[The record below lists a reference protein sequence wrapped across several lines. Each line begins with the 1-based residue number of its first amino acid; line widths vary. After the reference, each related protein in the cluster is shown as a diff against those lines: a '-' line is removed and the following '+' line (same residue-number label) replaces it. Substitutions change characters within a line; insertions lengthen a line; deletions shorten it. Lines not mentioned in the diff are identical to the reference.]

1 MRISLPRASTRPA
14 GLALVIASACGF
26 GLIPLFSRIGYAD
39 GLTPETA
46 VIVRFGLPALLLS
59 GFLPLALRRGAGGL
73 ALLAAGAFMGLG
85 SWGYFQAIERLPVA
99 LAALI
104 FFTYPFF
111 VTAYRMILLRER
123 VMPGEVLAA
132 ALVALAVVTIFGPRN
147 LVSGDLHVDPA
158 GVLIGFL
165 GPAAFAALIL
175 AVIRAPADLPPLAVS
190 ACLFLGTLLTA
201 VPLIVVAGGTVALPQ
216 TTQGWLA
223 LAGLMTFV
231 GLLPQIAFACGAP
244 AAGPTLTAVAG
255 TLELVVA
262 LSVGWAVFGEPLTL
276 AHAGGAG
283 LLALAIVVAARAR

>member
-1 MRISLPRASTRPA
+1 MAIPLPRAQTRSS
-14 GLALVIASACGF
+14 GLALVLAAACGF

-46 VIVRFGLPALLLS
+46 VIVRFGLPALLLC
-59 GFLPLALRRGAGGL
+59 GYLPRALRPGHGGWTL
-73 ALLAAGAFMGLG
+73 AMAGAFMGVG

-111 VTAYRMILLRER
+111 VTAYRLLLREHLR
-123 VMPGEVLAA
+123 PLELAA
-132 ALVALAVVTIFGPRN
+132 GALVAAAMLTIFGPQIIAD
-147 LVSGDLHVDPA
+147 GGPAIDLT

-175 AVIRAPADLPPLAVS
+175 AVTRAPQHMPPLAVS
-190 ACLFLGTLLTA
+190 ACLFFGTILTA
-201 VPLIVVAGGTVALPQ
+201 VPLTVIIGGDVNLPQ
-216 TTQGWLA
+216 TMQGWLA

-244 AAGPTLTAVAG
+244 AAGPTLSAIAG
-255 TLELVVA
+255 TMELIVA
-262 LSVGWAVFGEPLTL
+262 LSIGWGVFGEAFTL
-276 AHAGGAG
+276 SHGIGASL
-283 LLALAIVVAARAR
+283 LLAAIVTAAKA

>member
-1 MRISLPRASTRPA
+1 MAFILPRAASRSS

-26 GLIPLFSRIGYAD
+26 GLIPLFTRIGYAD

-46 VIVRFGLPALLLS
+46 VIVRFALPALLLS
-59 GFLPLALRRGAGGL
+59 GFLPQALRPGNGGRVL
-73 ALLAAGAFMGLG
+73 TMAGAFMGIG

-111 VTAYRMILLRER
+111 VTAYRVLLRER
-123 VMPGEVLAA
+123 VGASELASA
-132 ALVALAVVTIFGPRN
+132 ALVAMAVVLIFGPEN
-147 LVSGDLHVDPA
+147 LMRGDLSVDITGA
-158 GVLIGFL
+158 MIGFL

-175 AVIRAPADLPPLAVS
+175 SVTKAPIHLPPLAVS
-190 ACLFLGTLLTA
+190 ACLFFGTILTA
-201 VPLIVVAGGTVALPQ
+201 VPLTLAVGGGVSLPE
-216 TTQGWLA
+216 TMQGWLA

-244 AAGPTLTAVAG
+244 AAGPTLSAVAG
-255 TLELVVA
+255 TLELIVA
-262 LSVGWAVFGEPLTL
+262 LTIGWAVFGEALTL

-283 LLALAIVVAARAR
+283 LLLAAIVVAAKA